1 MRPSLNPDF
10 WSKITDCNQNYSV
23 HTPPPPYIIAYF
35 SAGVVLMRPS
45 WGLPTFLVT
54 AVFQAFSCVT
64 VLPTPQPRQV
74 ETFAPDF
81 DYFRHKGVNDVLTI
95 PFMVS
100 NVKGETIWCQLTFS
114 PPASRWF
121 SSSDPDRFGD
131 PSCGRWWGMGGGIP
145 SGQRSSTS
153 EGEMFLSW
161 NRCFWWFSCNQ
172 VEAHRMV
179 LALVSPVFRALLYN
193 DDQLPSSITLVGL
206 HPPKCDNIFFPGLQL
221 RFPRSSVWSHLWE
234 RTGVV
239 EAYTHWTGSGMC
251 LGKLKPNQSSVIT
264 PLLCLFYLLL
274 PC

>member
-1 MRPSLNPDF
+1 MRTSFNPDF

-81 DYFRHKGVNDVLTI
+81 DYFRHKGVNDVFTI

-121 SSSDPDRFGD
+121 SSSYPDRFGD

-145 SGQRSSTS
+145 SGQRASTS
-153 EGEMFLSW
+153 EGKTDAFDD
-161 NRCFWWFSCNQ
+161 
-172 VEAHRMV
+172 
-179 LALVSPVFRALLYN
+179 FRATRLKLTEWC
-193 DDQLPSSITLVGL
+193 LP
-206 HPPKCDNIFFPGLQL
+206 
-221 RFPRSSVWSHLWE
+221 WS
-234 RTGVV
+234 
-239 EAYTHWTGSGMC
+239 
-251 LGKLKPNQSSVIT
+251 PQSSVLSFTMAINCHLPSPWLVSTLPSVTIYSSQDCSSGSLAAVLDHIYGRELEWSRLT
-264 PLLCLFYLLL
+264 PTEQDQACVWGNWNLINLQWSHHFYVYSIFCCHVRL
-274 PC
+274 